1 MNDHVTSTVTVNG
14 AARTMT
20 LPARTSLADALR
32 DTLGLTGT
40 RLGCEHGVCG
50 ACTVLLDGR
59 PVRSCLTL
67 AATCDGHE
75 VRTVEGLSGRTA
87 EALRGSFS
95 AEHGLQC
102 GFCTAGMLVTAYDVV
117 ERRRGLASGA
127 ELTAEDVRGELAGN
141 LCRCTGY
148 IGIVRAIVRAARLV
162 SSDLSASIS
171 GSPTTKAGS
180 Q

>member
-1 MNDHVTSTVTVNG
+1 MNDNITSTVTVNG
-14 AARTMT
+14 AGRTMT

-50 ACTVLLDGR
+50 ACTVLVDDR

-67 AATCDGHE
+67 AAACDGHE
-75 VRTVEGLSGRTA
+75 VRTVEGLSGPVA
-87 EALRGSFS
+87 EALREAFR

-102 GFCTAGMLVTAYDVV
+102 GFCTAGMLITAYDVI
-117 ERRRGLASGA
+117 ERHGPAPRA

-148 IGIVRAIVRAARLV
+148 IGIVRAVVRAARSV
-162 SSDLSASIS
+162 GSDDLAATTSASMV
-171 GSPTTKAGS
+171 GVRGE
-180 Q
+180 